1 MLKISKKY
9 LKNILL
15 CLTNIIYKKRMEKPT
30 IIEIFLKNPNF
41 FNIFLT
47 LISDQNQP
55 WQPKYLHSK
64 MFVKKV

>member
-30 IIEIFLKNPNF
+30 IIEIFLKTPNF

-55 WQPKYLHSK
+55 
-64 MFVKKV
+64 